1 MNTKKRMVAKN
12 EFEKDF
18 VKLMIN
24 YVFGKTMGNLRKYRD
39 IKLATTNEKRSK
51 LVLESNC
58 QTTK

>member
-24 YVFGKTMGNLRKYRD
+24 YVFGKTMRNLRKYRD